1 MIYSAPPT
9 HVLFNNQ
16 SPDIIEVCPVTTM
29 DLTSLK
35 IPPEAASF
43 QFVKEVPDAP
53 PERASPLYFIGREC
67 GTPEVMAAKYPNY
80 AATIAS
86 WLRDHPVETVGKFEW
101 DYEAGGRHWQGF
113 GLIPLA
119 DGAAL
124 FDKVSGRVV
133 WPPA

>member
-53 PERASPLYFIGREC
+53 PERASPLYFIAICAVAGAEW
-67 GTPEVMAAKYPNY
+67 
-80 AATIAS
+80 I
-86 WLRDHPVETVGKFEW
+86 LRKRW
-101 DYEAGGRHWQGF
+101 
-113 GLIPLA
+113 GL
-119 DGAAL
+119 
-124 FDKVSGRVV
+124 K
-133 WPPA
+133 